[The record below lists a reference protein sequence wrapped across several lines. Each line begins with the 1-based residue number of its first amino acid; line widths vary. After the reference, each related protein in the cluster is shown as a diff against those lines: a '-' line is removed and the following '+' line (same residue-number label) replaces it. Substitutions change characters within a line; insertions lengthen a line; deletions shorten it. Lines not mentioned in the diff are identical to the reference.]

1 MLKKDLIE
9 KNPIRQL
16 KGESGGKEA
25 SRMGLVM
32 ARAGLGKTAILVQIG
47 LDSLLND
54 KQVVH
59 VSIGQSLDKT
69 KLWYDDMFKDIA
81 EACKLDNAAE
91 IHDEIMRNRMIITFN
106 ESKFS
111 RAKLEERLGDLVQ
124 QNVIK
129 PNCMVVDG
137 FDFAKT
143 DRAVL
148 EGMRELAKAMGLQVW
163 FSALCHR
170 EDERQS
176 KAGVP
181 APCHEVDDLFDTVV
195 LLQPAP
201 QKNCIDLN
209 IVKDTAGAGKD
220 NTVLKLDP
228 ITFMIKADCV

>member
-16 KGESGGKEA
+16 KGESDAKETG
-25 SRMGLVM
+25 RMGLVM
-32 ARAGLGKTAILVQIG
+32 ARAGVGKTALLVQIA

-59 VSIGQSLDKT
+59 VSVGQSLDKT
-69 KLWYDDMFKDIA
+69 RLWYDDMFKDIA
-81 EACKLDNAAE
+81 EGCKLENASE
-91 IHDEIMRNRMIITFN
+91 IHDSIMRNRMIITFN

-111 RAKLEERLGDLVQ
+111 RAKLEERLSDLTQ
-124 QNVIK
+124 QNVIT
-129 PNCMVVDG
+129 PSCMVVDG

-143 DRAVL
+143 DRSVL
-148 EGMRELAKAMGLQVW
+148 EGMREMARTMGLQVW

-170 EDERQS
+170 EDERLS
-176 KAGVP
+176 KDGVP

-195 LLQPAP
+195 LLQPASN
-201 QKNCIDLN
+201 KSCINLD
-209 IVKDTAGAGKD
+209 IIKDTTGVSKSGK
-220 NTVLKLDP
+220 VLRLDP